1 MLGYVMVQYFPR
13 GTDLPKPGFH
23 MIATIAVI
31 AAITRE
37 WFPYDRRD
45 RLTFFQRSQRSW
57 RSYENQA
64 LLQRRQAA
72 KVALSYFHLATTGVA
87 ILRIFAASR
96 SLFFAAFSASRQL
109 K

>member
-13 GTDLPKPGFH
+13 GTNLLKPGFH

-31 AAITRE
+31 AAITGE
-37 WFPYDRRD
+37 WF
-45 RLTFFQRSQRSW
+45 LFQRSW
-57 RSYENQA
+57 RSYGNQA

-72 KVALSYFHLATTGVA
+72 KVALSYFHLATIGVA
-87 ILRIFAASR
+87 ILRIFAATR
-96 SLFFAAFSASRQL
+96 SLFIAAFGASRLL